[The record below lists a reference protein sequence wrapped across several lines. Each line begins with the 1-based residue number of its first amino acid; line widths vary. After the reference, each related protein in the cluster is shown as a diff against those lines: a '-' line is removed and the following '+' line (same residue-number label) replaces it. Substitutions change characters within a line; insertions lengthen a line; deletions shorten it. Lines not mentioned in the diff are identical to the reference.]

1 MGLLVK
7 KYYQGADI
15 ALNDI
20 GAVSWLA
27 DINLLDLRGLGTNDI
42 RDKSLTTEGLSSTY
56 VEKLSEE
63 RGVKLTILHKRLRWD
78 PGKCKTILCLVKVP
92 LHFMLLIEEKVE
104 HLRERLNQF
113 STQLP

>member
-1 MGLLVK
+1 MGLFVK

-63 RGVKLTILHKRLRWD
+63 RGVKLTILHKRLMLWLIPETWIEVGSWKVQD
-78 PGKCKTILCLVKVP
+78 YLVLGEGTVT
-92 LHFMLLIEEKVE
+92 FYAT
-104 HLRERLNQF
+104 N
-113 STQLP
+113 